1 MRSYS
6 GILVPFGETVVFRHP
21 HSKTGRKPGL
31 RIRKGDLRN
40 ELGLFVGK
48 SIDTDESYVM
58 TLEGTVTTRT
68 IRRLPVEQQNNL
80 DLLVHGAGVP
90 WNTKLG
96 QKLKHRPVTLPA
108 VVGDTATGS
117 GSTGD
122 HAGEAQP
129 NLEVIPEGDEE
140 AATAAEQQEAV
151 ESEVPQ
157 DQGK

>member
-1 MRSYS
+1 MLQAQFRALRAHVEHNYNTKITSDMNIWAWLVKYACFTVEIAHVKINNRTAYQELNMRSYS
-6 GILVPFGETVVFRHP
+6 GVLVPFGETVVFRHP
-21 HSKTGRKPGL
+21 HSKVGRKPGL

-68 IRRLPVEQQNNL
+68 IRRLPVEQQNSL

-96 QKLKHRPVTLPA
+96 QKP
-108 VVGDTATGS
+108 S
-117 GSTGD
+117 
-122 HAGEAQP
+122 
-129 NLEVIPEGDEE
+129 I
-140 AATAAEQQEAV
+140 
-151 ESEVPQ
+151 VP
-157 DQGK
+157 